1 MESPELEMMC
11 PNCLSRETPILV
23 VWGTGIVS
31 GGLSLQCRLCQHK
44 WSAEQMDHR
53 QAS

>member
-1 MESPELEMMC
+1 MDAPELEMIC
-11 PNCLSRETPILV
+11 PKCTSRETPILL

-31 GGLSLQCRLCQHK
+31 GGLSLQCRLCGHQ
-44 WSAEQMDHR
+44 WSAEKVDRR

>member
-1 MESPELEMMC
+1 MDATELEMTC
-11 PNCLSRETPILV
+11 PSCRSHETPILL

-31 GGLSLQCRLCQHK
+31 GGLSLQCRLCRHI
-44 WSAEQMDHR
+44 WSADRMDHR

>member
-1 MESPELEMMC
+1 MDATELEMIC
-11 PNCLSRETPILV
+11 PKCRSHETPILL

-31 GGLSLQCRLCQHK
+31 GGLSLQCRLCRHT
-44 WSAEQMDHR
+44 WSADRMDHR